1 MRKVLFFVSLAL
13 SLVACVAPFAP
24 AAAPKSTAISSP
36 SKTAARTRKPTRSPV
51 PTVLFAL
58 PSSTPTPT
66 VLLAS
71 PSSTPTPTVLR
82 ALPSLTLA
90 PTALSELACRL
101 MWQSPSNGIAYDPD
115 DKFSAGWMVQ
125 NIGTATWDAGS
136 AEFTYLGGA
145 KLHNDEL
152 FPLQTSVT
160 PGQTIVLSVPMKA
173 PRNSTKYTTY
183 WGLRRG
189 DTFFCRL
196 KLTIYVK

>member
-1 MRKVLFFVSLAL
+1 MRKVLLFVSLAL
-13 SLVACVAPFAP
+13 SLAACVAPVAP
-24 AAAPKSTAISSP
+24 TVAPKSTAISSP
-36 SKTAARTRKPTRSPV
+36 SKTAARTRKPTRSPT
-51 PTVLFAL
+51 PTVLFTLLSSTPTPTFLPAA

-66 VLLAS
+66 VLLAL
-71 PSSTPTPTVLR
+71 PSSTP
-82 ALPSLTLA
+82 A
-90 PTALSELACRL
+90 PTALSELDCRL
-101 MWQSPSNGIAYDPD
+101 VWQSPRNGIAYLPEH
-115 DKFSAGWMVQ
+115 KFSVGWMIQ
-125 NIGTATWDAGS
+125 NVGTATWDAGS

-145 KLHNDEL
+145 KLHNDDL
-152 FPLQTSVT
+152 VPLQSSVA